1 MVKMHHMIVHELR
14 GDHEIADELRVG
26 GDGIFQGIFDGA
38 HRGEPVDQR
47 THPADTLRKGPG
59 IAWIAALQN
68 DFDAAHHGAG
78 ARRLGDGRAV
88 ELRLDPQM
96 PFDARDGI
104 DDDGLC
110 GHGRSAAARRL
121 LATSSSR
128 LWVVLS
134 QLK

>member
-1 MVKMHHMIVHELR
+1 M
-14 GDHEIADELRVG
+14 
-26 GDGIFQGIFDGA
+26 
-38 HRGEPVDQR
+38 DQR
-47 THPADTLRKGPG
+47 ADAADALRKGPCV
-59 IAWIAALQN
+59 ARIAALQN

-78 ARRLGDGRAV
+78 TRRLRDHRAV
-88 ELRLDPQM
+88 ELRLDPQV

-110 GHGRSAAARRL
+110 THGRLAAVSRL